1 MLDKGWSAS
10 AVLFLRR
17 HKNICTLDKG
27 ISLCGGAC
35 IGLSVVESLFFH
47 QLVISCVWVISPLIW
62 SIEFLDESFGQKSFH
77 VAKEDNVIL
86 AVEVNPAAV
95 AVLGMLALHLT

>member
-1 MLDKGWSAS
+1 
-10 AVLFLRR
+10 
-17 HKNICTLDKG
+17 
-27 ISLCGGAC
+27 
-35 IGLSVVESLFFH
+35 
-47 QLVISCVWVISPLIW
+47 LIW
-62 SIEFLDESFGQKSFH
+62 SIKPLDESFGQKSFH